1 MKKGLFLLAL
11 LFAVSL
17 VSAAGTFTVSFHAI
31 GGNESISLDLVKLMD
46 NPGPFKHGPVKNV
59 VVSIEGGIA
68 TISPKDPAWV
78 GIEDIIFAPFD
89 VDIRPETEEER
100 GTKLAR
106 AARRNITVSKYD
118 LDTAL
123 GEFIH
128 QSFYII
134 ARNLTGEP
142 INITGFI
149 TEDAV
154 SIEVNNEVSLNMTFG
169 KNMKSLAPEFIIDV
183 HDRGANISLAA
194 YEEPSSLPFYI
205 IMALFVVALVVIFAY
220 FYTGY
225 AQDMFSEFLAETK
238 TVETRSV
245 SVSVKR
251 HYLAKLS
258 SLKLRLDR
266 EDSRSVVKEAMGLVN
281 EFFSQYLRVA
291 FPGKDKVIGK
301 LVRGGAS
308 KSAQNAV
315 LTLYDDYSGM
325 MYGKGDI
332 AKGNASAFISKANS
346 VIRQV

>member
-1 MKKGLFLLAL
+1 MKRGLLIVAFLLL
-11 LFAVSL
+11 LPF

-31 GGNESISLDLVKLMD
+31 GGNESISLDLVKLLD

-59 VVSIEGGIA
+59 VISIEAGIA

-89 VDIRPETEEER
+89 VEIRPETEEER
-100 GTKLAR
+100 EVKLAR
-106 AARRNITVSKYD
+106 TARRNITVSKYD

-128 QSFYII
+128 QSFYVI

-169 KNMKSLAPEFIIDV
+169 KNMKSLAPEFMIDV
-183 HDRGANISLAA
+183 HDRSANISLGT

-205 IMALFVVALVVIFAY
+205 IVALFVVALVVIFAY

-225 AQDMFSEFLAETK
+225 AQDMLSEFLAETK
-238 TVETRSV
+238 TVETKSV

-258 SLKLRLDR
+258 SLKLRLDK
-266 EDSRSVVKEAMGLVN
+266 EDSRYVVKEAMGLVN

-291 FPGKDKVIGK
+291 FPGKDKVLGK
-301 LVRGGAS
+301 LVRRGAS
-308 KSAQNAV
+308 KAAQNAV
-315 LTLYDDYSGM
+315 LALYEDYGGM

-332 AKGNASAFISKANS
+332 AKGNASAFISKANG
-346 VIRQV
+346 VLRQV